1 MKLNQKAVI
10 EYLISHVGEEVS
22 TYEMIKS
29 SHGEEEIKNIEQL
42 EWMDIDD
49 EVRKLAKLYGFK
61 LDSSKY
67 YGMVVG
73 LPYNIPFVII
83 RKRGNKYDDPF
94 MTMDRETSRKI
105 ADQNTP
111 VKKRNKRE
119 LLTDEDYAK
128 AVMDIAK
135 KEVRKMSNEDKE
147 FYLNHP
153 DYTEHHFEYGMY
165 LRNRYIHGK
174 YEHVIADNMSD
185 DIFETIIK
193 LLRKSEKGKKE

>member
-94 MTMDRETSRKI
+94 MTMDRETARKI

-111 VKKRNKRE
+111 AKKRKKRE

-174 YEHVIADNMSD
+174 YEDVIADNMSD

-193 LLRKSEKGKKE
+193 LLRKRK

>member
-193 LLRKSEKGKKE
+193 LLRKRK

>member
-94 MTMDRETSRKI
+94 MTMDRETARKI

-111 VKKRNKRE
+111 AKKRKKRE

-153 DYTEHHFEYGMY
+153 GYTEHHFEYGMY